1 MKYYSLF
8 FIFVICFFAFLVQ
21 GALASNDC
29 ESEQLTDPIIDVT
42 FDYGKVIYNN
52 KKSNKEFPAMP
63 YDQTR
68 GLTVTNLSQN
78 LMADGWVKRR
88 ADGKYCMGL
97 KRVSGTIGFGRIDV
111 FIDKRYRPGSCNY
124 NVIKEHEKYHVRVQ
138 QEGLKAFTPK
148 IKKALQIAANKQKP
162 RLVNSSQQLQQQA
175 DQMLTSVQ
183 KEIAP
188 LMNYVQKQLKQKN
201 AVIDTDDSYKTET
214 KRCKSW

>member
-1 MKYYSLF
+1 MKYYNRF
-8 FIFVICFFAFLVQ
+8 FVFVICFFAFFAQ
-21 GALASNDC
+21 GALAADDC
-29 ESEQLTDPIIDVT
+29 ESEQLTLPFIDVK
-42 FDYGKVIYNN
+42 FDYGKVTYNN

-78 LMADGWVKRR
+78 LMADSWVKRR
-88 ADGKYCMGL
+88 SDGKYCIGL
-97 KRVSGTIGFGRIDV
+97 KRVSGTIGFGTIDV
-111 FIDKRYRPGSCNY
+111 FIDKRYRPGSCTY

-138 QEGLKAFTPK
+138 QEGLKTFTPK

-162 RLVNSSQQLQQQA
+162 RLVSSPQQLQQQA
-175 DQMLTSVQ
+175 NQMLVSVQ

-201 AVIDTDDSYKTET
+201 AVIDTDDSYKAET